1 MLFAQKRFILMDSF
15 TGRVVYANDDLDKV
29 VDMGNKYSLSGG
41 KDYSVFTNL
50 MRLSH
55 TKVPTLQ
62 TFGEEQ

>member
-1 MLFAQKRFILMDSF
+1 MDSF